1 MNQVAD
7 SRKLNFRIIA
17 AKSLICLK
25 AWHLSHIMHR
35 GEVKN
40 RCNRESNDSKKT
52 QIPSLAR

>member
-1 MNQVAD
+1 MKQVAD

-35 GEVKN
+35 GEGKN
-40 RCNRESNDSKKT
+40 
-52 QIPSLAR
+52 